1 MSLAD
6 IEPMDP
12 LTKLMLLE
20 DALSMRD
27 PEELTRLRGALDGD
41 AGYFSADE
49 TIYTSWVEGPDGEH
63 FIDVLEDLLGS
74 LAVEAAL
81 NGPDI
86 GPIVPPGNLLRPSV
100 LAAS

>member
-1 MSLAD
+1 
-6 IEPMDP
+6 MDP

-20 DALSMRD
+20 DALSTGD
-27 PEELTRLRGALDGD
+27 PEELNRLRGALDGD

-81 NGPDI
+81 NPPVS
-86 GPIVPPGNLLRPSV
+86 PIAAPGNLLRPSV